1 MMQSRS
7 GRASRFISFALVLLF
22 AAAATGCS
30 VGREIADVVSAPF
43 ERGPGR
49 QGPSLPM
56 TVVVAPFTGTMS
68 QYTNRSVELGQEV
81 AKALDANPKVT
92 LGDFQRL
99 DAESRSLASPGETTL
114 SRLFK
119 AARQTGVNTL
129 ITGAIVDLSVRRHLK
144 GVYGFR
150 ENNAFLGLEAQL
162 TIFDLANGI
171 VVGETSIR
179 REVGIDEVKALGIEQ
194 GQEPPKDLV
203 DQLQGELST
212 ACVEW
217 VNETIP
223 EQEWTGFIISAD
235 GDRIVMTGGTNN
247 GFTAGSI
254 VHAYAPGEP
263 IKTGAGLT
271 VYLLGA
277 KVGTLKIVEPGKST
291 SVAQVESK
299 VEGEKKDIVFRT
311 GMMLKA
317 F

>member
-7 GRASRFISFALVLLF
+7 SRANRFFSFALVLLL
-22 AAAATGCS
+22 AAATAGCS
-30 VGREIADVVSAPF
+30 VGRELVDVVSAPF
-43 ERGPGR
+43 ERSPGR
-49 QGPSLPM
+49 QGPALPM
-56 TVVVAPFTGTMS
+56 TVVMAPFTGTMT

-81 AKALDANPKVT
+81 SKALEANPKVT

-99 DAESRSLASPGETTL
+99 DEESRSLASPGETTL

-129 ITGAIVDLSVRRHLK
+129 VTGAIVDISVRRQLK
-144 GVYGFR
+144 GIYGFR
-150 ENNAFLGLEAQL
+150 ENDAFLGLEAQL
-162 TIFDLANGI
+162 TVFDLAGGI

-179 REVGIDEVKALGIEQ
+179 REVGIDEVKAQGIEQ

-203 DQLQGELST
+203 DKLQAELTT

-223 EQEWTGFIISAD
+223 EQEWTGFVISTD
-235 GDRIVMTGGTNN
+235 GDRIVITGGTNN
-247 GFTAGSI
+247 GFAAGSI
-254 VHAYAPGEP
+254 VHAYTPGEP

-291 SVAQVESK
+291 SVAKVESK
-299 VEGEKKDIVFRT
+299 VEGDKKDIVFRT